1 MTENKLT
8 THHIDLPASPE
19 AIAALRPGDVVY
31 LNGVVYTAR
40 EGIYERVLGQGQ
52 ALLWLISPA
61 SVTPIS
67 IARLRLLL
75 TMRAVTVSAGDSN
88 GFLPVFQMDGAVA

>member
-1 MTENKLT
+1 MVHPLYAAGGHRMTENKLT

-52 ALLWLISPA
+52 ALPCDLPA

-75 TMRAVTVSAGDSN
+75 TMRVVTVSAG
-88 GFLPVFQMDGAVA
+88 

>member
-1 MTENKLT
+1 MTESKLT

-40 EGIYERVLGQGQ
+40 EGFTNVLGQGQ
-52 ALLWLISPA
+52 ALPVTDLASISNA
-61 SVTPIS
+61 NF
-67 IARLRLLL
+67 IARLRLHLM
-75 TMRAVTVSAGDSN
+75 MREVTVSA
-88 GFLPVFQMDGAVA
+88 A